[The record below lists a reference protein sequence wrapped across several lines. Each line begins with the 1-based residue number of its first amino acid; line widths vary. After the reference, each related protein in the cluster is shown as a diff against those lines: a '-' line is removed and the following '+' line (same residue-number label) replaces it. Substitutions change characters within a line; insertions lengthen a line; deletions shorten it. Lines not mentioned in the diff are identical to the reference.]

1 MMRDAMTTDC
11 IFCRIVAGQIPASK
25 VYETETVLAFRDNS
39 PKAPTHILVI
49 PKKHIARLA
58 DLKDDDAALMGDL
71 ILAARDVAAQQGV
84 SDGFR
89 LVANNGASSGQSV
102 FHLHLHLLAGRHMSW
117 PPG

>member
-1 MMRDAMTTDC
+1 MTSNPTSADC
-11 IFCRIVAGQIPASK
+11 VFCRIVAGQVPARK
-25 VYETETVLAFRDNS
+25 VYETATVLAFHDAS
-39 PKAPTHILVI
+39 PRAPTHILII

-58 DLKDDDAALMGDL
+58 DMSNGDAALMGDL
-71 ILAARDVAAQQGV
+71 MLAARDVAAQEGV

-102 FHLHLHLLAGRHMSW
+102 FHVHLHLLAGRHMAW

>member
-1 MMRDAMTTDC
+1 MTAEGVSPGC
-11 IFCRIVAGQIPASK
+11 VFCRIVAGLLPASK
-25 VYETETVLAFRDNS
+25 VYETEAVLAFHDAS
-39 PKAPTHILVI
+39 PKAPTHILII

-58 DLKDDDAALMGDL
+58 DLGDDDAGLMGEL
-71 ILAARDVAAQQGV
+71 MLAVRDVAAQQGV

-102 FHLHLHLLAGRHMSW
+102 FHIHWHLLAGRRMAW

>member
-1 MMRDAMTTDC
+1 MRDAMTTDC
-11 IFCRIVAGQIPASK
+11 LFCRIVAGQVPARK
-25 VYETETVLAFRDNS
+25 VYETATVLAFHDIS
-39 PKAPTHILVI
+39 PKAPTHILII

-58 DLKDDDAALMGDL
+58 DLADGDAALMAEL
-71 ILAARDVAAQQGV
+71 MLAARDVAAQQGV

-102 FHLHLHLLAGRHMSW
+102 FHLHLHLLAGRSMAW

>member
-1 MMRDAMTTDC
+1 MTGDSGSAAC
-11 IFCRIVAGQIPASK
+11 VFCRIVAGQLPSNK
-25 VYETETVLAFRDNS
+25 VYETETVLAFHDSS
-39 PKAPTHILVI
+39 PKAPTHILII

-58 DLKDDDAALMGDL
+58 DLGDSDAALMGEL

-102 FHLHLHLLAGRHMSW
+102 FHVHWHLLAGRHMGW